1 MSSQET
7 RSSSIV
13 PLTESMKKLTR
24 ILFVLIAV
32 SVINCF
38 YYFYVSLGNS
48 PQPLQPT
55 IPIIITALIA
65 YASLRICYLSNI
77 SGWAKT
83 CACILF
89 ICEAFFA
96 VLILSNLFTTLVFGV
111 PFDKNFWGLCEDNE
125 FDTAII
131 NAWFYFFNAVSYL
144 GRALLPMCMLLLSIG
159 IRKKLTNALFSIL
172 FILST
177 FIYLYSWYDKS
188 IESIYIHM
196 AINVIYWAIM
206 VVSIW
211 ILCFAIKQ
219 KLENGQFELDQSTI
233 EEAQSESTIEEAH
246 PDRGDENLSMDSSK
260 DESVSDSSESISDL
274 PEICFKSKSCIIK
287 RMILTVL
294 VQAILLTFIVI
305 RALVHNN
312 PIWAI
317 IVVAVVLIC
326 DVFFFGA
333 VLVHKLFLSERLVL
347 NKNGINKYSWK
358 DIADIDYE
366 MTEHTILGIPL
377 YTNAEFMI
385 VRKNGGKH
393 RINLGFRNPEEA
405 AWCYVTIRT
414 YFDKYT
420 EST

>member
-7 RSSSIV
+7 RSSSV
-13 PLTESMKKLTR
+13 ESLADSMKKLTH
-24 ILFVLIAV
+24 ILFVLVAV
-32 SVINCF
+32 CVINCF

-48 PQPLQPT
+48 PQSLQPT
-55 IPIIITALIA
+55 IPIIESVLMI
-65 YASLRICYLSNI
+65 YASLRIFFLPNI

-89 ICEAFFA
+89 ICKTLFFAFFVA
-96 VLILSNLFTTLVFGV
+96 LELPDLSKGMPLDEDFISLFEGV
-111 PFDKNFWGLCEDNE
+111 NY
-125 FDTAII
+125 I
-131 NAWFYFFNAVSYL
+131 VVV
-144 GRALLPMCMLLLSIG
+144 LLPMCMLLLSIG

-177 FIYLYSWYDKS
+177 LIYLYSWYDKS
-188 IESIYIHM
+188 IESFYIQM

-233 EEAQSESTIEEAH
+233 EEAQSESTIEEAQ

-274 PEICFKSKSCIIK
+274 PEVCFKSKSCIIK

-347 NKNGINKYSWK
+347 NKNGINKFSWK

-377 YTNAEFMI
+377 YTNAEFRI

-393 RINLGFRNPEEA
+393 RINLGFRNPEEVV
-405 AWCYVTIRT
+405 WCYVTIRT

>member
-7 RSSSIV
+7 RSSSIE

-32 SVINCF
+32 SVISCF
-38 YYFYVSLGNS
+38 YYFYVILGNS
-48 PQPLQPT
+48 PHSLLPT
-55 IPIIITALIA
+55 IPIIVSALMA
-65 YASLRICYLSNI
+65 YASLRIFFLPNI
-77 SGWAKT
+77 SVWAKT

-89 ICEAFFA
+89 ICEAFFV
-96 VLILSNLFTTLVFGV
+96 VLILSDLSKGMPIGEYLLSLFNGVNYIVGVF
-111 PFDKNFWGLCEDNE
+111 
-125 FDTAII
+125 
-131 NAWFYFFNAVSYL
+131 
-144 GRALLPMCMLLLSIG
+144 LPMCMLLLSIG
-159 IRKKLTNALFSIL
+159 IRKKLTNILFSIL
-172 FILST
+172 VILSMHNYMYPRYDDYQGP
-177 FIYLYSWYDKS
+177 IYNQW
-188 IESIYIHM
+188 

-206 VVSIW
+206 VVSTW

-233 EEAQSESTIEEAH
+233 DEAQPESTIEEALPESAIEEALPESAIDEAQQ

-274 PEICFKSKSCIIK
+274 PEVCFKSKSCIIK

-347 NKNGINKYSWK
+347 NKNGINKFSWK

-377 YTNAEFMI
+377 YTNAEFRI

-393 RINLGFRNPEEA
+393 RINLGFRNPEEVV
-405 AWCYVTIRT
+405 WCYVTIRT